1 MSARTKLNGIILG
14 SVLLFAALVGGISG
28 SWLVF
33 IAVAVVGTVL
43 MIHAG
48 EVRLKTGDR
57 EFVQQHG
64 RRKWKS
70 R

>member
-14 SVLLFAALVGGISG
+14 SVLLFAAILGGVTN
-28 SWLVF
+28 SWLIF
-33 IAVAVVGTVL
+33 IAVTVIGSVL

-57 EFVQQHG
+57 DIVSPRV
-64 RRKWKS
+64 RRK
-70 R
+70 